1 MTHVDQYFSKRHH
14 LLMDSMGMGFGNFE
28 IVFCALCL
36 LRWKER
42 GSEMGSD
49 EDVINLNVKWSSTGE
64 SIEFKV
70 KMKTEFGK
78 VRKALAQKF
87 GVEQSSFRLLMDGQ
101 QVTDTQTP
109 KMVEMEDG
117 DQLDAVL
124 EQLGGGK

>member
-1 MTHVDQYFSKRHH
+1 
-14 LLMDSMGMGFGNFE
+14 
-28 IVFCALCL
+28 
-36 LRWKER
+36 
-42 GSEMGSD
+42 MGSD